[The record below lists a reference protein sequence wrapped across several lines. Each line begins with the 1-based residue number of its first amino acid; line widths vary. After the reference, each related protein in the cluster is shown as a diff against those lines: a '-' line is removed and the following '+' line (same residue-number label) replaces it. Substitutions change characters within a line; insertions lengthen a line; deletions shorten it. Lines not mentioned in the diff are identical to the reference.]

1 MVGTGGETMAN
12 ATNTAAA
19 KPVTLFLPIR
29 RDPGNSHEDMM
40 YAEAIL
46 EEVDG
51 R

>member
-29 RDPGNSHEDMM
+29 RDPGTTHEGMIHV
-40 YAEAIL
+40 EAIL
-46 EEVDG
+46 EEVVG